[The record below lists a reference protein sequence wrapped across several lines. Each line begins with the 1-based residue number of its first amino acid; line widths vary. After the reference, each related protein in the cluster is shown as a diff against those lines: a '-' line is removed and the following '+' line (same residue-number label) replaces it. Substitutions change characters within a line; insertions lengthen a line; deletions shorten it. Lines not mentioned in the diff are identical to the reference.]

1 MAMFAF
7 VVTASAEDARLL
19 SFGFYQANNP
29 SLAKDYVAVVPAF
42 TPSKTT
48 YEFEVALPAGT
59 DVTALVAQFTV
70 NAGNTVSID
79 GAAQT
84 SGVTANDFTDPVD
97 YMVSNSNKSG
107 NLRYTVTV
115 VEESAV
121 AKVWSEVS
129 VLDAAAVTGN
139 TAVTGVYAGTVMKIN
154 PKDNLPYVAFG
165 VRDAD
170 NKLTVAKFDG
180 QAWTPA
186 GAASFSH
193 IVSASHYGFDIAQ
206 DGTLYVAFNDT
217 EATNKNGISVMK
229 YDGQAWNLVG
239 EAGITATTAQYVG
252 VAALEG
258 GVIAAQQ
265 NNKKGDYAK
274 RNVVTSAWNGAAWTS
289 QAVSDALY
297 ARQFIASDGKDAYIL
312 TASASAPKTYSLFKM
327 SAAGEKTVIVENY
340 LPEGATTG
348 ENTSE
353 NSLAIAPDGTLYL
366 LAPDDATGTLHMRLS
381 VLKNGSFATVGGDV
395 IKIKDAAYDRHSDVR
410 AAIAPDGTAF
420 VAYNDNSDEENLF
433 VVSVDSETKQW
444 SAPVKVA
451 SGAGTSPDVNL
462 AFTATGIGYLSYS
475 DKNNQI
481 HLLKYAEAD
490 PAAIKTVATEA
501 AARTEYYNL
510 SGVRVAAPAKGLY
523 IKRTVDAAGKVSSQ
537 KIRY

>member
-1 MAMFAF
+1 MKKIDLLRLFTLLLVAMFTFAACSDDDGDEPKQPDPDP
-7 VVTASAEDARLL
+7 VVAEDAKLL
-19 SFGFYQANNP
+19 TFGFYEEDNADVL
-29 SLAKDYVAVVPAF
+29 SKDYVATIPA
-42 TPSKTT
+42 TVAGQATQISIAMPSVIDKS
-48 YEFEVALPAGT
+48 
-59 DVTALVAQFTV
+59 ALVARFTT
-70 NAGNTVSID
+70 NEGNTITVGGTAQVSK
-79 GAAQT
+79 T
-84 SGVTANDFTDPVD
+84 TANDFTAPVD
-97 YMVSNSNKSG
+97 YIVTNSDKTQ
-107 NLRYTVTV
+107 NLMYTVTITK
-115 VEESAV
+115 STNMA
-121 AKVWSEVS
+121 WTEVG
-129 VLDAAAVTGN
+129 VLDAATVTGN

-193 IVSASHYGFDIAQ
+193 IVSGSHYGFDIAQ

-348 ENTSE
+348 ENTST
-353 NSLAIAPDGTLYL
+353 NSLTIAPDGTLYL

-451 SGAGTSPDVNL
+451 SGAGTSPDVNV
-462 AFTATGIGYLSYS
+462 AFTETGIGYMTY
-475 DKNNQI
+475 
-481 HLLKYAEAD
+481 
-490 PAAIKTVATEA
+490 
-501 AARTEYYNL
+501 
-510 SGVRVAAPAKGLY
+510 
-523 IKRTVDAAGKVSSQ
+523 VDAANKLHIL
-537 KIRY
+537 KFAEK